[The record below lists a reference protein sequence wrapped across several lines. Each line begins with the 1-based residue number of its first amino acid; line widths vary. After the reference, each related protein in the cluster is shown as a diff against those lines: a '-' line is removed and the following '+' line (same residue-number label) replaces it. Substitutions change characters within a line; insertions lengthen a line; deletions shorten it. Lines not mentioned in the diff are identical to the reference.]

1 MSNWMN
7 KLHDRL
13 ISGQKPTYEELEE
26 ALAGALQERAA
37 YKDSMEELCEWLGK
51 ISVAFLNGDA
61 SQLAAVV
68 HEFVD
73 THLSKAF
80 KSAASS
86 LKH

>member
-37 YKDSMEELCEWLGK
+37 YKNSVEELSEWLGK
-51 ISVAFLNGDA
+51 ISVAFLKGDVR
-61 SQLAAVV
+61 QLVDVV
-68 HEFVD
+68 SEFVD

-80 KSAASS
+80 KSSASS
-86 LKH
+86 MKH